1 MTGCR
6 VKTLNVFAVA
16 SAIAARALIAL
27 ALGAACTVTYADTY
41 QYDERGDLETLTT
54 PRGVRSYQYDEVQ
67 RLKIEQGY
75 TGNREHVYDRN
86 GNRATDGAT
95 APGSLTAVTYV
106 DESNRIAT
114 INGAAVSIDA
124 AGQITNDG
132 LNTYTWD
139 DAGRLKTVSRAGQLR
154 ATYHY
159 DHKHR
164 RTRKVTT
171 AAASQGVQ
179 TIRYHY
185 DDRDRLMAETTG
197 SGVPLRS
204 YVRADDTLLAIA
216 EHIPQG
222 GGTYEIRMLYL
233 ELDHL
238 GTPRQAR
245 RDGGAIVWRWESDG
259 YGTSPANEDPDGN
272 GQPTTVNLRFPG
284 QYYDEESGL
293 HYNWHRYYVPRLGR
307 YLSSD
312 PIGVV
317 GGKNTFVYAGANP
330 LSYTDPTGEFAL
342 AGAGYGA
349 IAGGVGG
356 YISGGW
362 KGALYGV
369 GTGALVGYF
378 NPLASHWAGAAAGAF
393 AASLAGQGAGNFF
406 GGRNFSDLCN
416 YDFTAAIGA
425 AAGGVIGGPLNHAI
439 GRYGPQIRLSEIG
452 RAIGSQSVSRSPAL
466 TLGAVAEGIAV
477 GGGELAGAGRCSCS
491 R

>member
-1 MTGCR
+1 VTGCR

-16 SAIAARALIAL
+16 SAKAARALIAL
-27 ALGAACTVTYADTY
+27 SLCVACTVAYADTY
-41 QYDERGDLETLTT
+41 QYDERGDLQTLTT

-95 APGSLTAVTYV
+95 APGSPTAATYA
-106 DESNRIAT
+106 DDSNRIAT
-114 INGAAVSIDA
+114 INGATVSIDA

-132 LNTYTWD
+132 VNTYTWD

-171 AAASQGVQ
+171 AAAPQGVQ
-179 TIRYHY
+179 TTRYHY

-197 SGVPLRS
+197 TGVPLRS

-245 RDGGAIVWRWESDG
+245 IDGGAIVWRWESDG

-312 PIGVV
+312 PIGLD
-317 GGKNTFVYAGANP
+317 GGRNTYAYANNAP
-330 LSYTDPTGEFAL
+330 TTYKDLTGELPSAVAGAL
-342 AGAGYGA
+342 AGAAFDIGIQLVGNGMRPKCIKWDVVA
-349 IAGGVGG
+349 IAALTGAVNPFSSLSAANSALKAERQFARAAGLRDGTRAATRTAQRGDRHNSRAWKEAASWVGVEATAEGVG
-356 YISGGW
+356 
-362 KGALYGV
+362 
-369 GTGALVGYF
+369 
-378 NPLASHWAGAAAGAF
+378 
-393 AASLAGQGAGNFF
+393 SLIPDE
-406 GGRNFSDLCN
+406 RHIR
-416 YDFTAAIGA
+416 IGD
-425 AAGGVIGGPLNHAI
+425 
-439 GRYGPQIRLSEIG
+439 
-452 RAIGSQSVSRSPAL
+452 
-466 TLGAVAEGIAV
+466 
-477 GGGELAGAGRCSCS
+477 SCEC